1 MSQEF
6 LTVSALNSLIQEVL
20 QMGFPQAVWVCGEI
34 QGFNRNRDKKHVFF
48 ELCEKDIKTKDIV
61 ARVGLVI
68 FSGKK
73 IYIEEVLA
81 DAQNAF
87 PLKDDIEVKFLCR
100 IDFYPPHGALRLIVE
115 NIDPTY
121 TLGKIAQAKQKLIAE
136 LKSKGVLDANKQLAF
151 PQVPLNIGLITAYDS
166 AAYHDFV
173 SELRLSGY
181 GFKIFCRNTLMQGS
195 RAEADVCRALD
206 ELSTVDDLDVLV
218 ITRGGGSIAELSCF
232 DSESI
237 AKKIAQMPI
246 VVLSGIGH
254 EINLTITDLAAHTQQ
269 KTPTAIAGFL
279 VDKVRGFLDDAR
291 QRLGILTDL
300 AQRHLSDENQNL
312 KDQAYQLQRRTQQ
325 YFKIHLETMVRYS
338 EIVRKSPPRQFRQ
351 RMNDLE
357 NRKSNFTQSVLNR
370 FQKEQKRLQ
379 HFCRLVEMA
388 HPKNALKRGFSITR
402 SIDGKALKS
411 IKQLEAG
418 QVLHTE
424 VNDGVFHSEVK
435 DLKKEAGRGRREIQ

>member
-1 MSQEF
+1 
-6 LTVSALNSLIQEVL
+6 
-20 QMGFPQAVWVCGEI
+20 MGFPQAVWVCGEI

-73 IYIEEVLA
+73 TYIEDVLA
-81 DAQNAF
+81 DVQNAF

-100 IDFYPPHGALRLIVE
+100 IDFYPPHGAVRLIVE

-136 LKSKGVLDANKQLAF
+136 LKSKGVLDANRQLAF
-151 PQVPLNIGLITAYDS
+151 PRVPLNIGLITAYDS

-181 GFKIFCRNTLMQGS
+181 GFKIFCRNTLMQGG
-195 RAEADVCRALD
+195 RAEADVCGALD
-206 ELSTVDDLDVLV
+206 ELSAVNDLDVLV

-279 VDKVRGFLDDAR
+279 VDKVRGFLDSAR
-291 QRLGILTDL
+291 QRLEVLTDL
-300 AQRHLSDENQNL
+300 AQRYLSDENQNL
-312 KDQAYQLQRRTQQ
+312 KDQAYQLQCRTQQ

-338 EIVRKSPPRQFRQ
+338 EIVPKSPPRQFRQ
-351 RMNDLE
+351 RMSDLK

-379 HFCRLVEMA
+379 HFGRLVEMA

-424 VNDGVFHSEVK
+424 VNDGIFHSEVK
-435 DLKKEAGRGRREIQ
+435 DLKKEAFRGRREIQ